1 MKCGTGYVL
10 WLAIWDE
17 NLNWVYSS
25 AGHIRCEL
33 ELGMLF
39 DWAYEVI
46 MELGMFL
53 GWEYGMNLRL
63 AIFLSVIQGFMRS

>member
-1 MKCGTGYVL
+1 MRY
-10 WLAIWDE
+10 
-17 NLNWVYSS
+17 
-25 AGHIRCEL
+25 EL
-33 ELGMLF
+33 ELDMLF

>member
-1 MKCGTGYVL
+1 MVFGWPYEVK
-10 WLAIWDE
+10 
-17 NLNWVYSS
+17 NLNWVYFSV
-25 AGHIRCEL
+25 GNMRCEL
-33 ELGMLF
+33 ELDMLF

>member
-1 MKCGTGYVL
+1 M
-10 WLAIWDE
+10 
-17 NLNWVYSS
+17 NWVYFS
-25 AGHIRCEL
+25 AGHIRYEL
-33 ELGMLF
+33 ELDMLF

-46 MELGMFL
+46 MELGMFF